1 MAIPNKPAVRTINDN
16 NKIWSYSLGLW
27 GPGKDGDEC
36 RYHTCEHAWKFMSQF
51 RRNDSGKIEII
62 NSGKSNGIF

>member
-16 NKIWSYSLGLW
+16 NKIWSYSFSLGLW
-27 GPGKDGDEC
+27 GP
-36 RYHTCEHAWKFMSQF
+36 
-51 RRNDSGKIEII
+51 GKIEII